1 VNRPGLRDPLF
12 KALLRGAYRGGLGVH
27 ERLSAPTSGGGGEA
41 RLYYGGAR
49 AGDRGGPKVK
59 IAKLAGTFPQHW
71 WSYNLVY
78 VLSNA
83 PYLSRSALRRLK
95 GRGIPMVG
103 NQNGVFHAA
112 WYAGD
117 WECENR
123 RMAVPYHL
131 ADHVF
136 HQSEFCR
143 RAALRFLGPRE
154 GAAEV
159 LYNAVDTQCF
169 VPRPADRGDGGPF
182 VFLVA
187 GKVQAH
193 QGFRLEAPLRGLAAA
208 RKQGLDARLAVA
220 GDIDAAV
227 LGRSRALAEEL
238 GIGAALTHGG
248 PYRQAEAPAVFG
260 AAHAFVIAN
269 HNDACPTTVIE
280 ALSSGLPVIHAATG
294 GVPELVGG
302 EAGVELETGESWD
315 EMLVPEARDIGD
327 AMLRVAENHA
337 ALAAAARARA
347 VERFDIAGWLER
359 HRQVFESLI
368 GERHG

>member
-1 VNRPGLRDPLF
+1 MNRPGLRDPLV
-12 KALLRGAYRGGLGVH
+12 KALGRGAYRAGLGVH

-41 RLYYGGAR
+41 RLYYSGAR

-59 IAKLAGTFPQHW
+59 IAKLAAAFPEHW

-83 PYLSRSALRRLK
+83 PYLPPSALRRLK
-95 GRGIPMVG
+95 GRGVPIVG
-103 NQNGVFHAA
+103 NQNGVFYAA

-117 WECENR
+117 WRAQNR

-136 HQSEFCR
+136 HQSDFCR
-143 RAALRFLGPRE
+143 RAAERFLGTRA
-154 GAAEV
+154 GASEI
-159 LYNAVDTQCF
+159 LYNAVDTRRF
-169 VPRPADRGDGGPF
+169 VPRPDDRGGGDPF

-227 LGRSRALAEEL
+227 LGRSRVLAESL
-238 GIGAALTHGG
+238 GLGAALTDRG
-248 PYRQAEAPAVFG
+248 PYRQAEAPAVFA
-260 AAHAFVIAN
+260 AAHAFVTAN

-280 ALSSGLPVIHAATG
+280 ALSSGLPVIHAASG

-302 EAGVELETGESWD
+302 DAGVELETGESWD
-315 EMLVPEARDIGD
+315 EMLVPEPRDIGD

-337 ALAAAARARA
+337 AFAAAARSRA
-347 VERFDIAGWLER
+347 VERFDIGAWLER
-359 HRQVFESLI
+359 HRQVFRSLI
-368 GERHG
+368 EDRHG

>member
-1 VNRPGLRDPLF
+1 MTRRGLRDPLG
-12 KALLRGAYRGGLGVH
+12 KALLRGAYRAGLGVH
-27 ERLSAPTSGGGGEA
+27 ERLSTATSGGGGEP

-59 IAKLAGTFPQHW
+59 IAKLASAFPEHW

-83 PYLSRSALRRLK
+83 PYLPPAALRRLK
-95 GRGIPMVG
+95 GRAIPIVG
-103 NQNGVFHAA
+103 NQNGVFYAA
-112 WYAGD
+112 WYGGD
-117 WECENR
+117 WESENR
-123 RMAVPYHL
+123 RMAGSYHL

-143 RAALRFLGPRE
+143 RAAERFLGPRE
-154 GAAEV
+154 GAGEI
-159 LYNAVDTQCF
+159 LYNAVDTQRF
-169 VPRPADRGDGGPF
+169 VPLPGERNATDPY

-193 QGFRLEAPLRGLAAA
+193 QGFRIEAPLRGLAAA
-208 RKQGLDARLAVA
+208 RMQGLDARLTVA

-227 LGRSRALAEEL
+227 LGRSRELAATL
-238 GIGAALTHGG
+238 GIGAAFTHRG
-248 PYRQAEAPAVFG
+248 PYRQDEAPAVFG

-280 ALSSGLPVIHAATG
+280 ALSSGLPVIYAASG

-302 EAGVELETGESWD
+302 DAGVELETGESWD
-315 EMLVPEARDIGD
+315 EMLVPEPRDIGD

-337 ALAAAARARA
+337 ALATAARSRA
-347 VERFDIAGWLER
+347 VQHFDIGPWLER
-359 HRQVFESLI
+359 HRQVFRSLLA
-368 GERHG
+368 GRHG